1 MPGITTSGAY
11 NFGITT
17 DTTSVIEEAYDR
29 CWREPSSLSAY
40 DVTKAIRSLNFMAAD
55 WSNRQ
60 LNLWTVDL
68 QVLDLETDRKQY
80 TLPNDTVA
88 MLQTA
93 VRITQNSVDTDI
105 ILTALGRGDYLALP
119 NKAQSAQRPTQFYF
133 QRTMPPLLYVWPV
146 PDNADTKL
154 IYYRIRAMQDWVGM
168 NGTQDTPPRFMEAIA
183 ADLAYRLSVKGAGG
197 DTAALKMEADASFA
211 RAAAEDRERVPTSI
225 VPDMVGSGGSGLGWG

>member
-1 MPGITTSGAY
+1 MPGTTTSGAY

-17 DTTSVIEEAYDR
+17 DTDSVIQEAFDR
-29 CWREPSSLSAY
+29 CGKEPSQVSAY
-40 DVTKAIRSLNFMAAD
+40 EIQSAIRSLNFMAAD

-68 QVLDLETDRKQY
+68 QVLPLEIDRKMY
-80 TLPNDTVA
+80 TLPNDTVS

-93 VRITQNSVDTDI
+93 VRIPQNEVDTDI
-105 ILTALGRGDYLALP
+105 IITALGRGDYLALP
-119 NKAQSAQRPTQFYF
+119 NKAQSSQRPTQYYF

-146 PDNADTKL
+146 PDNADCKL

-197 DTAALKMEADASFA
+197 DTAALKMEADATFA

-225 VPDMVGSGGSGLGWG
+225 VPDMVGSGGSGWGWG